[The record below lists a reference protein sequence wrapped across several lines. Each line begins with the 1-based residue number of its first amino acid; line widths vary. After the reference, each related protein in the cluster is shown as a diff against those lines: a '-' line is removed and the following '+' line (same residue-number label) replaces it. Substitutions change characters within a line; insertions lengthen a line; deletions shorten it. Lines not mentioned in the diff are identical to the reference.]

1 MGITASNLATGVGA
15 TAQNVQFQATAT
27 IINRNILV
35 CGPGIPATIT
45 ANGVVNGKVAQV
57 LSSAQG
63 IATYGSGSILARLL
77 TAVFNGTN
85 GAVQVWALPE
95 ADGSAAPTNATALTV
110 TASTPAAGTVT
121 FYINGTGYSATTT
134 SVSTPTSICANTL
147 GGLSYAI
154 NADAN
159 CPCTATPTAGVIA
172 LTYKSKG
179 VYGNFVTL
187 SFCSQP
193 GDIIPSGV
201 TGAVVAP
208 TGGTVTSPLGTDL
221 PLAIGTGSVANILPN
236 GQQVTDLVHGFTQD
250 ATTVTA
256 ISAYNGAG
264 NSPTGLYDGTV
275 GRPIRAL
282 DGHNLATGTAALT
295 AALAIGT
302 TNILDRTDGLICVP
316 GSLTHPSEIAATAI
330 GVMARINNQ
339 RAEQN
344 YIGQILPGV
353 DPGYACAFAGN
364 RWTDQYTSRDSA
376 VQGGLSPTLCYG
388 SSVLLQNVV
397 TFYHPASVPV
407 TSNAYREMVNISKVQ
422 NILASIR
429 TNFSG
434 PKWLGYTI
442 VSDVKNVTIGA
453 SRQFARDTDSVIDDY
468 VALAKSWGAN
478 AWVYD
483 PNFTIK
489 ALANKANPAV
499 QLRVGGDG
507 WASQIPVLLSGVG
520 NIIDTMI
527 NMDISLAVLSN

>member
-15 TAQNVQFQATAT
+15 TAENVQFQANAT
-27 IINRNILV
+27 IIPRNILV
-35 CGPGIPATIT
+35 CGPGIPATCT

-63 IATYGSGSILARLL
+63 INTYGSGSILARLI
-77 TAVFNGTN
+77 TAVFQGSN

-95 ADGSAAPTNATALTV
+95 ADGSAAATQASALTV
-110 TASTPAAGTVT
+110 TASTPGVGTVN
-121 FYINGTGYSATTT
+121 FYINGTAYSANTTAA
-134 SVSTPTSICANTL
+134 STPTSIAAALNTL
-147 GGLSYAI
+147 I

-159 CPCTATPTAGVIA
+159 CPVTSSPTAGVLA
-172 LTYKSKG
+172 LTAKSKG
-179 VYGNFVTL
+179 VYGNFISL
-187 SFCSQP
+187 SFNS
-193 GDIIPSGV
+193 GPSDVTPTGV
-201 TGAVVAP
+201 TGAVVAMAA
-208 TGGTVTSPLGTDL
+208 GTVTSPLANDL
-221 PLAIGTGSVANILPN
+221 NSGLGIGSVANILPN

-250 ATTVTA
+250 ATSITA
-256 ISAYNGAG
+256 ISTYNGAG
-264 NSPTGLYDGTV
+264 NTPTGLYDGTV

-282 DGHNLATGTAALT
+282 DGHTLATGAAALT

-302 TNILDRTDGLICVP
+302 TNISDRTNGLICAP
-316 GSLTHPSEIAATAI
+316 GSLTHPSELAAIAI
-330 GVMARINNQ
+330 GVMARINNT

-344 YIGQILPGV
+344 SIGQILPGV
-353 DPGYACAFAGN
+353 DPGYACALAGN

-376 VQGGLSPTLCYG
+376 VQGGLSPTLCVG
-388 SSVLLQNVV
+388 SGVYLQNVV

-434 PKWLGYTI
+434 PKWIGYTI
-442 VSDVKNVTIGA
+442 VSDVKNVTVGA
-453 SRQFARDTDSVIDDY
+453 SRLFARDLDSVIDDY
-468 VALAKSWGAN
+468 VALAKSWAAN
-478 AWVYD
+478 AWIYD
-483 PNFTIK
+483 PTFTIK

-499 QLRVGGDG
+499 QVRVGGDG
-507 WASQIPVLLSGVG
+507 FTANVPVILSGVG